1 MGWQAA
7 VVGAMGVAQ
16 YKSQGAIGDFNEAV
30 NDRNAKVLEQQA
42 TAIERKTEF
51 DLKQFDK
58 EFVKLRGQTVVAIAK
73 TGATYSGSG
82 LRVARANE
90 KEKILQENLNKIPDQ
105 DKKDSISDS
114 YNSFLELKKQS
125 SNNIILLA
133 KEEEKIKLYKNKIKN
148 HKCVYNS
155 NCNECNINKKE
166 NGFTQLEQDLEEHI
180 PTSSNIVF
188 LPV

>member
-58 EFVKLRGQTVVAIAK
+58 EFIKLRGQTKVAVAK
-73 TGATYSGSG
+73 SGTTYEGSA
-82 LRVARANE
+82 LRVARSNE
-90 KEKILQENLNKIPDQ
+90 KEKILQENLIKYNSKMAVANKIEQ
-105 DKKDSISDS
+105 A
-114 YNSFLELKKQS
+114 SFARIKGDMAQQS
-125 SNNIILLA
+125 AKFAQIQTIASTGTSLLTMS
-133 KEEEKIKLYKNKIKN
+133 KGTT
-148 HKCVYNS
+148 V
-155 NCNECNINKKE
+155 
-166 NGFTQLEQDLEEHI
+166 
-180 PTSSNIVF
+180 
-188 LPV
+188 

>member
-58 EFVKLRGQTVVAIAK
+58 EFIKLRGQTKVAVAK
-73 TGATYSGSG
+73 SGATYEGSA
-82 LRVARANE
+82 LRVARSNE
-90 KEKILQENLNKIPDQ
+90 KEKILQENLIKYNSKMAVANKIEQ
-105 DKKDSISDS
+105 A
-114 YNSFLELKKQS
+114 SFARIKGDMAQQS
-125 SNNIILLA
+125 AKFAQIQTIASTGTSLLTMS
-133 KEEEKIKLYKNKIKN
+133 KGTT
-148 HKCVYNS
+148 V
-155 NCNECNINKKE
+155 
-166 NGFTQLEQDLEEHI
+166 
-180 PTSSNIVF
+180 
-188 LPV
+188 